1 MKKKVKQNYELL
13 AQAAG
18 LKLDE
23 ESGVLY
29 GQRSGYSV
37 ALYAE
42 NTSYPYQFSV
52 NVSAKRD
59 QAPLTKK
66 ECKQFAKEN
75 KTVASLVLKGNLFT
89 MYLKGNGSQ
98 EKLRENVVQALNA
111 FTAFLQANGYQNC
124 CQACGKTEE
133 TSACGIGNSHMLLCE
148 ECFVSMSQN
157 TALKEQQKSFKKE
170 NVIGGIVGAL
180 LGSLLGVASIIV
192 FSQMGYVAALSG
204 IIMAV
209 CTLKGYELLGG
220 RISKKGIVICVL
232 LMLIMTYAGDRLDW
246 AIMIMRELELDFATS
261 YQIVPMLLREGVVE
275 SASYWGNLVL
285 VYLFVLLGAVPTVR
299 NIIKNQGQEGR
310 VCRLGSA
317 GSASVTNFE
326 G

>member
-59 QAPLTKK
+59 QVPLTKK

-133 TSACGIGNSHMLLCE
+133 TSACGIGNSHMLLC
-148 ECFVSMSQN
+148 
-157 TALKEQQKSFKKE
+157 
-170 NVIGGIVGAL
+170 
-180 LGSLLGVASIIV
+180 
-192 FSQMGYVAALSG
+192 
-204 IIMAV
+204 
-209 CTLKGYELLGG
+209 
-220 RISKKGIVICVL
+220 
-232 LMLIMTYAGDRLDW
+232 
-246 AIMIMRELELDFATS
+246 
-261 YQIVPMLLREGVVE
+261 
-275 SASYWGNLVL
+275 
-285 VYLFVLLGAVPTVR
+285 
-299 NIIKNQGQEGR
+299 
-310 VCRLGSA
+310 
-317 GSASVTNFE
+317 
-326 G
+326 